1 MSEKFLD
8 YHYGD
13 ESEQYTFYRIP
24 KTLIFDPKYRYL
36 STDAKLLYGLMLDRM
51 GLSKRNNWV
60 DKMNRVYIYFT
71 AKEVCD
77 LLNCKNDKA
86 LKLLAELD
94 IGKGIGLIERV
105 KQGQGKPTKIYVK
118 KFTIVTDNSDIY
130 EKGDRIGG
138 ENSDFGKTD
147 VRNESE
153 ADTTSPKGENNQQ
166 RLADNT
172 LNVAL
177 DRKKAGA
184 LRTTACEDA
193 ISYFK
198 KLEVQ
203 TSEKPMSGL
212 RKKRFLEIGKSECN
226 NTDINNTEYSK
237 TEFNKEIDKIDRVER
252 GKRQIKKQIEYDILS
267 QSYSPQL
274 LSEMVELM
282 VEVMLCENEFIK
294 IGSRQISTE
303 LVKER
308 FIQLNSLHVEYI
320 FECLDTSP
328 VNIRNIKAYLLEVM
342 FNAPATMMSYYTAK
356 VKYNSRIV

>member
-1 MSEKFLD
+1 MTDQILE
-8 YHYGD
+8 YYYGD

-71 AKEVCD
+71 AQEICEV
-77 LLNCKNDKA
+77 LNCKNDKA

-94 IGKGIGLIERV
+94 IDKGIGLIERI

-118 KFTIVTDNSDIY
+118 KFISITDKSDIN
-130 EKGDRIGG
+130 ENNNQVDG

-147 VRNESE
+147 VRNESNE
-153 ADTTSPKGENNQQ
+153 DNLCLKVENNQL
-166 RLADNT
+166 RLSHNAKNT
-172 LNVAL
+172 ALSDKVVNVRQII
-177 DRKKAGA
+177 DRKEEILNLEK
-184 LRTTACEDA
+184 TA
-193 ISYFK
+193 I
-198 KLEVQ
+198 Q
-203 TSEKPMSGL
+203 TSEKPMSGD
-212 RKKRFLEIGKSECN
+212 RKNLVQEIGKSECN
-226 NTDINNTEYSK
+226 NIDINNTEFSK
-237 TEFNKEIDKIDRVER
+237 LEFNKEIDKIDRVER
-252 GKRQIKKQIEYDILS
+252 EKRKAKEQIEYDILS

-274 LSEMVELM
+274 LSEMVELI

>member
-1 MSEKFLD
+1 MTDQILE
-8 YHYGD
+8 YYYGD

-60 DKMNRVYIYFT
+60 DKMNRVYVYFT
-71 AKEVCD
+71 VAEICE
-77 LLNCKNDKA
+77 LLNCRNEKA
-86 LKLLAELD
+86 VKLLAELD
-94 IGKGIGLIERV
+94 VQKGIGLIERV

-118 KFTIVTDNSDIY
+118 KFITTAETPNNAPKNTKMTDKNP
-130 EKGDRIGG
+130 
-138 ENSDFGKTD
+138 DFGKTE
-147 VRNESE
+147 VRNESNE
-153 ADTTSPKGENNQQ
+153 KASRQIPSENTS
-166 RLADNT
+166 NT
-172 LNVAL
+172 AL
-177 DRKKAGA
+177 VKEKTGDEP
-184 LRTTACEDA
+184 TTAAKEK
-193 ISYFK
+193 ISDFEK
-198 KLEVQ
+198 TEVKNF
-203 TSEKPMSGL
+203 ENPMSGNQKNRCL
-212 RKKRFLEIGKSECN
+212 EMRKSKCN

-237 TEFNKEIDKIDRVER
+237 TELKKIDRIDKVER
-252 GKRQIKKQIEYDILS
+252 EKRQAKEQIEYDILS

-282 VEVMLCENEFIK
+282 VEVMLCENEYLK